1 MNICALCLSWV
12 PDGKYPCLDAQ
23 SIITLLF
30 QRNAWSSMCGVVHLT
45 KGIWAWGR
53 VMETQPSTLSS
64 YENNRLTFFEA
75 IKHADLS
82 LSVSKCKW
90 GIAALAHPVPLLW
103 MRLMVVLNIPK
114 GISHCR
120 VFWSQA
126 WRPQR
131 EFTAAPWTPNRP
143 VSCLLMFNI
152 MTYIRAERTMGRK
165 KV

>member
-12 PDGKYPCLDAQ
+12 PDGKYPCLDAH

-53 VMETQPSTLSS
+53 VMEMQPSTLSS

-90 GIAALAHPVPLLW
+90 GMAALAHPAPVLW
-103 MRLMVVLNIPK
+103 MRPMVVLNIPK
-114 GISHCR
+114 GISHCHKR
-120 VFWSQA
+120 IDLRQNLLRHSEHQIVRLAVCWCLTS
-126 WRPQR
+126 WR
-131 EFTAAPWTPNRP
+131 A
-143 VSCLLMFNI
+143 
-152 MTYIRAERTMGRK
+152 
-165 KV
+165 